1 MIILV
6 GASASGKTE
15 VAKILRRKYGIRKV
29 ITHTTRVMRE
39 GEANHVDYH
48 FVTRNEFNKLRKEDF
63 FVETTL
69 YNGNL
74 YGTSKPEIG
83 DGKVLIV
90 DPNGLKA
97 FKRLNDARII
107 TFYMDAS
114 ETTRMNRMLYRGDT
128 LEHAKTR
135 LENDRRD
142 FSTDRMCATDFII
155 DTEKF
160 DIEQV
165 ADLVYKHYSKTLEAL
180 KS

>member
-15 VAKILRRKYGIRKV
+15 VAKLLRRKYGIKKV
-29 ITHTTRVMRE
+29 VTHTTRAMRE
-39 GEANHVDYH
+39 GEVNHVDYH
-48 FVTRNEFNKLRKEDF
+48 FVNRDEFNKLRKEEF

-69 YNGNL
+69 YNNNL
-74 YGTSKPEIG
+74 YGTSKPEIA
-83 DGKVLIV
+83 DDKVLIV
-90 DPNGLKA
+90 DPNGLKT
-97 FKRLNDARII
+97 FKRLADTRII
-107 TFYMDAS
+107 TFFMNAS

-135 LENDRRD
+135 LENDRHD
-142 FSTDRMCATDFII
+142 FNPDQLCATDFII

-165 ADLVYKHYSKTLEAL
+165 ADLVYKHYYKKLEAL
-180 KS
+180 KG